1 MERKR
6 GLGMDRVVDLDG
18 HNQVFLQMELK
29 KGSLGTDDN
38 GKWVFDVE
46 ASNENL
52 DFEGQRVLQ
61 NALLNSKE
69 YFLTNGVVSKD
80 HLHQRTHEGGKIL
93 YDESYVIG
101 EPRKVYVQDGKVR
114 VRGCLYKSN
123 EYAQEFA
130 KLLNDNSTRVK
141 ASVGGLFPKV
151 VKRKENGVDVG
162 DVVSVL
168 WNDLALTIAPVNPT
182 VGPAVLVKSL
192 SSFEFVKSLSA
203 GHGTDAAT
211 FSGGRALQKEDVG
224 HEKVNPRLNDEAVIA
239 SLVGAIADGDVE
251 DLEEAEEFLNG
262 YGISKAVAR
271 EMIRGIVENSE
282 EFMEVLPMAKG
293 SLWDEIAGAAG
304 RLRKAL
310 GGTGDDDVDPDK
322 LEQGAGGDDDDGDDD
337 DDEEKVE
344 DATPVLKALAEHIE
358 KLEETNEV
366 IAKSLAA
373 LVEQNT
379 RNAVIQKSIGE
390 SVLAVM
396 EGQKQFAASPAPRRS
411 AVSALDAMLK
421 GGFGG
426 GAARAGA
433 DGGTRRHQQFTRA
446 DLDDA
451 KDILCK
457 AVAAKTLTVIEATQA
472 ETQINKSIL
481 NPAYQID
488 EKFVKILREGA
499 KA

>member
-1 MERKR
+1 M
-6 GLGMDRVVDLDG
+6 
-18 HNQVFLQMELK
+18 K
-29 KGSLGTDDN
+29 KGNFKEDEN
-38 GKWVFDVE
+38 FFYFDVE

-52 DFEGQRVLQ
+52 DLEQQSVLQ
-61 NALLNSKE
+61 QALLGSQK
-69 YFLTNGVVSKD
+69 YFLSNGVVSKD
-80 HLHQRTHEGGKIL
+80 HLHKRIENGRQIT
-93 YDESYVIG
+93 DEQYVIG
-101 EPRKVYVQDGKVR
+101 EPVSVYTDGKSTR
-114 VRGCLYKSN
+114 VKGRLYKIN
-123 EYAQEFA
+123 KHAQKFIE
-130 KLLNDNSTRVK
+130 LLRAGSTRVK
-141 ASVGGLFPKV
+141 ASVGGIIPKV
-151 VKRKENGVDVG
+151 EKNIKDGTEK
-162 DVVSVL
+162 VVSVL

-182 VGPAVLVKSL
+182 VGPAVMVKSL
-192 SSFEFVKSLSA
+192 SSYEFVKSLTA
-203 GHGTDAAT
+203 GYGTDAAT
-211 FSGGRALQKEDVG
+211 FSGGRALQKEDGG
-224 HEKVNPRLNDEAVIA
+224 HEKVIVHLNDEAAIA
-239 SLVGAIADGDVE
+239 SLVGAITDGDVE

-271 EMIRGIVENSE
+271 EMIRGIVENSK

-310 GGTGDDDVDPDK
+310 GGDGNEDVDPDK
-322 LEQGAGGDDDDGDDD
+322 LEQGAGGDNNDDYDDSDDDK
-337 DDEEKVE
+337 EKVE

-358 KLEETNEV
+358 RLEETNEI

-379 RNAVIQKSIGE
+379 QNAAIQKSIGE
-390 SVLAVM
+390 GMLAIM
-396 EGQKQFAASPAPRRS
+396 EGQKQFASSPAPRRS

-426 GAARAGA
+426 GPAIPGTGGGA
-433 DGGTRRHQQFTRA
+433 RRHRQFTHA

-457 AVAAKTLTVIEATQA
+457 AVAAKTLTVLEATMA

-488 EKFVKILREGA
+488 EGFVKILREGA

>member
-1 MERKR
+1 
-6 GLGMDRVVDLDG
+6 
-18 HNQVFLQMELK
+18 MELK
-29 KGSLGTDDN
+29 KGSFGTDEN
-38 GKWVFDVE
+38 GNWVFDVE

-52 DFEGQRVLQ
+52 DFEGERILKA
-61 NALLNSKE
+61 ALLNSKD

-80 HLHQRTHEGGKIL
+80 HLHQRTQKGGKIL

-101 EPRKVYVQDGKVR
+101 EPKKVYVQDGKVR
-114 VRGCLYKSN
+114 VQGCLYKSN
-123 EYAQEFA
+123 EYAREFA

-151 VKRKENGVDVG
+151 VKRKENGIDVG
-162 DVVSVL
+162 TVVSVL

-192 SSFEFVKSLSA
+192 SSLEFVKSLSA
-203 GHGTDAAT
+203 GFGTDAAT

-224 HEKVNPRLNDEAVIA
+224 HEKVNLNLNDEAVIA
-239 SLVGAIADGDVE
+239 SLVGAITDGDVE
-251 DLEEAEEFLNG
+251 SLEEAEEFLNG

-271 EMIRGIVENSE
+271 EMVRGIVENSK

-293 SLWDEIAGAAG
+293 SLWDEITGAAG
-304 RLRKAL
+304 RLKKSL
-310 GGTGDDDVDPDK
+310 TGSGNDGVDPDK
-322 LEQGAGGDDDDGDDD
+322 LEQEEGHEEGEAEGADGGGA
-337 DDEEKVE
+337 EPQ

-358 KLEETNEV
+358 KIEESNEV

-379 RNAVIQKSIGE
+379 QNAVVQKSLGE
-390 SVLAVM
+390 GMLVVM
-396 EGQKQFAASPAPRRS
+396 EAQKQLAASPAPRRS

-421 GGFGG
+421 GGLGGGTATPGAGG
-426 GAARAGA
+426 GA
-433 DGGTRRHQQFTRA
+433 RRHQQFTRA

-457 AVAAKTLTVIEATQA
+457 AVAAKTITVLEATQA

-488 EKFVKILREGA
+488 ERFVKILREGA

>member
-1 MERKR
+1 METYITPE
-6 GLGMDRVVDLDG
+6 
-18 HNQVFLQMELK
+18 HENEIFLEMHLK
-29 KGSLGTDDN
+29 KGALGTDEN
-38 GKWVFDVE
+38 GNWVFDVE

-61 NALLNSKE
+61 NALLNSQD

-80 HLHQRTHEGGKIL
+80 HLHQRTQKGGKIL

-101 EPRKVYVQDGKVR
+101 EPRKVYVQDGKVM
-114 VRGCLYKSN
+114 VQGCLYKSN

-162 DVVSVL
+162 NVVSVL

-203 GHGTDAAT
+203 GYGTDAAT
-211 FSGGRALQKEDVG
+211 FSGGRTLQKEDVG
-224 HEKVNPRLNDEAVIA
+224 HEKVNLHLNDEAAIA
-239 SLVGAIADGDVE
+239 SLVGAITDGDVE

-262 YGISKAVAR
+262 YGIAKAVAR
-271 EMIRGIVENSE
+271 EMIRGIVENSK

-293 SLWDEIAGAAG
+293 SLWDEIVGATG
-304 RLRKAL
+304 RLKKAL
-310 GGTGDDDVDPDK
+310 GGFGDDEVDPDK
-322 LEQGAGGDDDDGDDD
+322 LEQGAGDNDDDDDDGK
-337 DDEEKVE
+337 EKVE

-366 IAKSLAA
+366 IAKSLSA

-390 SVLAVM
+390 SMLALM
-396 EGQKQFAASPAPRRS
+396 EGQKQFTASPTPRRS

-426 GAARAGA
+426 GTAMPGAG
-433 DGGTRRHQQFTRA
+433 GGVRRHQQFTRA

-457 AVAAKTLTVIEATQA
+457 AVVTKTLTVLEATQA

-481 NPAYQID
+481 NPVYQID
-488 EKFVKILREGA
+488 ERFVKILREGA

>member
-1 MERKR
+1 MN
-6 GLGMDRVVDLDG
+6 RVVDLDG
-18 HNQVFLQMELK
+18 HNEIFLQMELK
-29 KGSLGTDDN
+29 KGSLGTDEN
-38 GKWVFDVE
+38 GNWVFDVE

-69 YFLTNGVVSKD
+69 YFLSNGVVSKD
-80 HLHQRTHEGGKIL
+80 HLHQRTQKGGNIL
-93 YDESYVIG
+93 FDESYVIG
-101 EPRKVYVQDGKVR
+101 EPKKVYVQDGKVR
-114 VRGCLYKSN
+114 VQGCLYKSN

-130 KLLNDNSTRVK
+130 KLLTDNSTRVK

-162 DVVSVL
+162 NVVSVL

-203 GHGTDAAT
+203 GYGADAAT
-211 FSGGRALQKEDVG
+211 FSGGRALQKEDTE
-224 HEKVNPRLNDEAVIA
+224 HEKIEVQLNDEAAIE
-239 SLVGAIADGDVE
+239 SLVGAITDGDAE

-271 EMIRGIVENSE
+271 EMIRGIVENSN
-282 EFMEVLPMAKG
+282 EFLEVLPMAKG
-293 SLWDEIAGAAG
+293 SLWDEVAG

-310 GGTGDDDVDPDK
+310 GKSGDDDVDPDK
-322 LEQGAGGDDDDGDDD
+322 LEQGAGGDEGGDGGGEK
-337 DDEEKVE
+337 DEDTATVSKALSDQFE
-344 DATPVLKALAEHIE
+344 DATPVMKALAEHIE
-358 KLEETNEV
+358 KLEETTDV
-366 IAKSLAA
+366 LAKSLAA
-373 LVEQNT
+373 LAEQNT
-379 RNAVIQKSIGE
+379 QNAEIQKSIGE
-390 SVLAVM
+390 GMLAIM
-396 EGQKQFAASPAPRRS
+396 EGQKQFAASAAPRRS

-426 GAARAGA
+426 GSAIPGAG
-433 DGGTRRHQQFTRA
+433 GGARRHQQFTHA

-457 AVAAKTLTVIEATQA
+457 AVSTKTLTVLEATQA

-488 EKFVKILREGA
+488 ERFVKILREGA

>member
-1 MERKR
+1 VKPEKGSKGFVMNKGFDAAEH
-6 GLGMDRVVDLDG
+6 D
-18 HNQVFLQMELK
+18 QIFLQMELK
-29 KGSLGTDDN
+29 KGSFGTDEN
-38 GKWVFDVE
+38 GNWVFDVE

-52 DFEGQRVLQ
+52 DFEGQRVLKA
-61 NALLNSKE
+61 ALLNSKD

-101 EPRKVYVQDGKVR
+101 EPKKVYVQDGKVR

-123 EYAQEFA
+123 QYAQEFA

-151 VKRKENGVDVG
+151 VKRKEGGVDVG
-162 DVVSVL
+162 NVVAVL

-203 GHGTDAAT
+203 GYGTNAAA
-211 FSGGRALQKEDVG
+211 FSGGRALQKEDAG
-224 HEKVNPRLNDEAVIA
+224 HEQVNLHLNDEAVIA
-239 SLVGAIADGDVE
+239 SLVGAITDSDVK
-251 DLEEAEEFLNG
+251 DLEEAEAFLDG
-262 YGISKAVAR
+262 YGISKTVAR
-271 EMIRGIVENSE
+271 EMVRGIVENSK

-293 SLWDEIAGAAG
+293 SLWDEVAGVAG

-310 GGTGDDDVDPDK
+310 GGGSGDDDVDPDQ
-322 LEQGAGGDDDDGDDD
+322 LEQGAEGDDD
-337 DDEEKVE
+337 DDDDKDEAE

-358 KLEETNEV
+358 KLEETTEV
-366 IAKSLAA
+366 MAKSLA
-373 LVEQNT
+373 EQNKQ
-379 RNAVIQKSIGE
+379 NAVIQKSIGE
-390 SVLAVM
+390 GMVAIM
-396 EGQKQFAASPAPRRS
+396 EAQKQLIAAPAPRRS

-426 GAARAGA
+426 GTAAPGAG
-433 DGGTRRHQQFTRA
+433 GGARRHQQFTRA

-457 AVAAKTLTVIEATQA
+457 AVAAKTLTVLEATQA
-472 ETQINKSIL
+472 ETQINKSIM
-481 NPAYQID
+481 NPVFQID
-488 EKFVKILREGA
+488 ERFVKILREGA
-499 KA
+499 KV

>member
-1 MERKR
+1 MNRAF
-6 GLGMDRVVDLDG
+6 DTAG

-38 GKWVFDVE
+38 GNWVFDVE

-52 DFEGQRVLQ
+52 DFEGQRILQ

-101 EPRKVYVQDGKVR
+101 EPKKVYMRDGKVR
-114 VRGCLYKSN
+114 VQGCLYKSN
-123 EYAQEFA
+123 EYAREFA

-151 VKRKENGVDVG
+151 VKRKEKGVDVG
-162 DVVSVL
+162 NVVSVL

-192 SSFEFVKSLSA
+192 SSFEFVRQIMPKSLSA
-203 GHGTDAAT
+203 GYGTDAAT
-211 FSGGRALQKEDVG
+211 FSGGRALQKEDGG
-224 HEKVNPRLNDEAVIA
+224 HEKVIVHLNDEAAIA
-239 SLVGAIADGDVE
+239 SLVGAITDGDVE

-271 EMIRGIVENSE
+271 EMIRGIVENSK

-293 SLWDEIAGAAG
+293 SLWDEIAGTAG

-310 GGTGDDDVDPDK
+310 GGDGNEDVDPDK
-322 LEQGAGGDDDDGDDD
+322 LEQGDDDGDN
-337 DDEEKVE
+337 EEVE
-344 DATPVLKALAEHIE
+344 DAMPVLKALAEHIE
-358 KLEETNEV
+358 RLEETNEI

-379 RNAVIQKSIGE
+379 QNTVIQKSIGE
-390 SVLAVM
+390 SMLAIM
-396 EGQKQFAASPAPRRS
+396 EGQKQFASSPAPRRS

-426 GAARAGA
+426 GPAIPGTGGGA
-433 DGGTRRHQQFTRA
+433 RRHRQFTHA

-457 AVAAKTLTVIEATQA
+457 AVAAKTLTVLEATKA

-488 EKFVKILREGA
+488 EGFVKILREGA

>member
-1 MERKR
+1 
-6 GLGMDRVVDLDG
+6 MDRVVDLDG
-18 HNQVFLQMELK
+18 HDQVFLQMELK
-29 KGSLGTDDN
+29 KGSFGTDEN
-38 GKWVFDVE
+38 GNWVFDVE

-52 DFEGQRVLQ
+52 DFEGQRVLKA
-61 NALLNSKE
+61 ALLSSKD

-80 HLHQRTHEGGKIL
+80 HLHQRTHKGGKIL

-101 EPRKVYVQDGKVR
+101 EPKKVYVQDGKVR
-114 VRGCLYKSN
+114 VQGCLYKSN

-162 DVVSVL
+162 NVVSVL

-203 GHGTDAAT
+203 GYGTDAAT
-211 FSGGRALQKEDVG
+211 FSGGRTLQKEDVG
-224 HEKVNPRLNDEAVIA
+224 HEKVNLHLNLA
-239 SLVGAIADGDVE
+239 SLVGAIVDGDVE

-271 EMIRGIVENSE
+271 EMIRGIVENSK

-293 SLWDEIAGAAG
+293 SLWDEITGAAG

-310 GGTGDDDVDPDK
+310 GGTGDDEVDPDK
-322 LEQGAGGDDDDGDDD
+322 LEQGAGEEEGGEEGA
-337 DDEEKVE
+337 DEGKEEPE
-344 DATPVLKALAEHIE
+344 DATPVLKALAGHIE
-358 KLEETNEV
+358 KLEESNEV

-379 RNAVIQKSIGE
+379 QNAVLQKSIGDGM
-390 SVLAVM
+390 LAIM
-396 EGQKQFAASPAPRRS
+396 EAQKQFAASPAPRRS

-426 GAARAGA
+426 GTAMPGTDGAA
-433 DGGTRRHQQFTRA
+433 RRHQQFTRA

-457 AVAAKTLTVIEATQA
+457 AVAAKTLTVLEATNA
-472 ETQINKSIL
+472 EMQINKSIL

-488 EKFVKILREGA
+488 ERFVKILRDGA

>member
-1 MERKR
+1 MNTPACLNEH
-6 GLGMDRVVDLDG
+6 D
-18 HNQVFLQMELK
+18 QVFLQMELK
-29 KGSLGTDDN
+29 KGSLGTDEN
-38 GKWVFDVE
+38 GNWVFDVE

-52 DFEGQRVLQ
+52 DFEDQRILQ

-80 HLHQRTHEGGKIL
+80 HLHQRARKGGKIL
-93 YDESYVIG
+93 FDESYVIG
-101 EPRKVYVQDGKVR
+101 EPKKVYVRDGKVR
-114 VRGCLYKSN
+114 VQGCLYKSN

-162 DVVSVL
+162 NVVSVL

-192 SSFEFVKSLSA
+192 SSYEFVKSLSA

-211 FSGGRALQKEDVG
+211 FSGGRALQKEDAG
-224 HEKVNPRLNDEAVIA
+224 HEKVIVHLNDEAAIE
-239 SLVGAIADGDVE
+239 SLVGAITDGDVK

-271 EMIRGIVENSE
+271 EMIRGIVENSK

-310 GGTGDDDVDPDK
+310 GGDGNDDVDPDK
-322 LEQGAGGDDDDGDDD
+322 LEQEQGDGDGDDD
-337 DDEEKVE
+337 DKEKVE

-358 KLEETNEV
+358 KLEESNEV
-366 IAKSLAA
+366 IAKSLVA

-379 RNAVIQKSIGE
+379 QNAVIQKSIGE
-390 SVLAVM
+390 SMLAVM

-426 GAARAGA
+426 GTAMPMG
-433 DGGTRRHQQFTRA
+433 GGTRRHQRFTHA

-457 AVAAKTLTVIEATQA
+457 AVSAKTLTVLEATQA

-488 EKFVKILREGA
+488 ERFVKILREGA

>member
-1 MERKR
+1 
-6 GLGMDRVVDLDG
+6 MDRVVDLDG
-18 HNQVFLQMELK
+18 HDQVFLQMELK
-29 KGSLGTDDN
+29 KGSLGTDEN
-38 GKWVFDVE
+38 GNWVFDVE

-52 DFEGQRVLQ
+52 DLEGQRVLKA
-61 NALLNSKE
+61 ALLNSKD

-80 HLHQRTHEGGKIL
+80 HLHQRTHKGGKIL

-101 EPRKVYVQDGKVR
+101 EPKKVYVQDGKVR
-114 VRGCLYKSN
+114 VQGCLYKSN

-141 ASVGGLFPKV
+141 ASVGGLFPKI
-151 VKRKENGVDVG
+151 VKQKENGVDVG
-162 DVVSVL
+162 NVVSVL

-203 GHGTDAAT
+203 GYGADASV
-211 FSGGRALQKEDVG
+211 FSGGRTLQKEDVG
-224 HEKVNPRLNDEAVIA
+224 HEKVNLHLNDEAAIA
-239 SLVGAIADGDVE
+239 SLVGAITDGDVE

-271 EMIRGIVENSE
+271 EMIRGIVENSK

-293 SLWDEIAGAAG
+293 SLWDEIVGATG
-304 RLRKAL
+304 RLKKAL
-310 GGTGDDDVDPDK
+310 GGAGDDYVDVDK
-322 LEQGAGGDDDDGDDD
+322 IEQGADDDDDDDDGK
-337 DDEEKVE
+337 EKVE

-366 IAKSLAA
+366 IAKSLSA

-390 SVLAVM
+390 SMLAVM
-396 EGQKQFAASPAPRRS
+396 EWQKQFTASPTPRRS

-426 GAARAGA
+426 GTAMPSAG
-433 DGGTRRHQQFTRA
+433 GGVRRHQQFTRA

-457 AVAAKTLTVIEATQA
+457 AVAAKTLTVLEATQA

-488 EKFVKILREGA
+488 ERFVKILREGA

>member
-6 GLGMDRVVDLDG
+6 GLGMNRVVGLDG
-18 HNQVFLQMELK
+18 HDQIFLQMELK
-29 KGSLGTDDN
+29 KGSLGTDEN
-38 GKWVFDVE
+38 GNWVFDVE

-61 NALLNSKE
+61 AALLNSKD
-69 YFLTNGVVSKD
+69 YFLSNGVVSKD
-80 HLHQRTHEGGKIL
+80 HLHQRAQRGGNIL
-93 YDESYVIG
+93 FDESYVIG
-101 EPRKVYVQDGKVR
+101 EPKKVYVEDGKVR
-114 VRGCLYKSN
+114 VQGCLYKSN

-151 VKRKENGVDVG
+151 VKHKENGVEVDN
-162 DVVSVL
+162 VVSVL

-203 GHGTDAAT
+203 GYGADAVA

-224 HEKVNPRLNDEAVIA
+224 HEKVNLHLNDEAAIE

-251 DLEEAEEFLNG
+251 DMEEAEEFLNG

-271 EMIRGIVENSE
+271 EMIRGIVENSN

-293 SLWDEIAGAAG
+293 SLWDEVAG
-304 RLRKAL
+304 RLKKAL
-310 GGTGDDDVDPDK
+310 GKPDDGVDPDQ
-322 LEQGAGGDDDDGDDD
+322 LEQEPEGSNNDDDDGDDKK
-337 DDEEKVE
+337 EPE
-344 DATPVLKALAEHIE
+344 DATPVLKALAEHVAN
-358 KLEETNEV
+358 LEEANEV
-366 IAKSLAA
+366 ITKSLAA
-373 LVEQNT
+373 LAEQNAQ
-379 RNAVIQKSIGE
+379 NVAIQKSIGE
-390 SVLAVM
+390 GMLALM
-396 EGQKQFAASPAPRRS
+396 EGQKQFAASPEPRRS

-426 GAARAGA
+426 SAMPGSGGGA
-433 DGGTRRHQQFTRA
+433 RRHQQFTHA

-451 KDILCK
+451 KDILIN
-457 AVAAKTLTVIEATQA
+457 AVAGKKMSVLDATLCEQ
-472 ETQINKSIL
+472 QINKSIL
-481 NPAYQID
+481 NPVFQID
-488 EKFVKILREGA
+488 ERFVKILREGA

>member
-1 MERKR
+1 VEP
-6 GLGMDRVVDLDG
+6 VDLDG
-18 HNQVFLQMELK
+18 HNEIFLQMELR
-29 KGSLGTDDN
+29 KGSFGTDEN
-38 GKWVFDVE
+38 GNWVFDVE
-46 ASNENL
+46 ASNEHL
-52 DFEGQRVLQ
+52 DFEGQRVLKA
-61 NALLNSKE
+61 ALLNSKD

-80 HLHQRTHEGGKIL
+80 HLHQRMHKDGKIL

-101 EPRKVYVQDGKVR
+101 EPKKVYVQDGKVR
-114 VRGCLYKSN
+114 VQGCLYKSN

-130 KLLNDNSTRVK
+130 RLLNDNSTRVK

-151 VKRKENGVDVG
+151 VNKKENGVDVG
-162 DVVSVL
+162 NVVSVL

-203 GHGTDAAT
+203 GYGTDAAA
-211 FSGGRALQKEDVG
+211 FSGGRALQKEDAG
-224 HEKVNPRLNDEAVIA
+224 HEKVNLHLNDEAAIA
-239 SLVGAIADGDVE
+239 SLVGAITDGDVE

-271 EMIRGIVENSE
+271 EMIREIVENSK

-293 SLWDEIAGAAG
+293 SLWDEITGAAG

-310 GGTGDDDVDPDK
+310 GGAGDDGVDPDK
-322 LEQGAGGDDDDGDDD
+322 LEQEAGNEEGAGGG
-337 DDEEKVE
+337 EEEPV

-358 KLEETNEV
+358 KLEESNEV
-366 IAKSLAA
+366 IAKSLSA

-379 RNAVIQKSIGE
+379 QNAVIQKSIGE
-390 SVLAVM
+390 GMLAIM

-426 GAARAGA
+426 GTAMTGAAGGA
-433 DGGTRRHQQFTRA
+433 RRHQQFTRA

-457 AVAAKTLTVIEATQA
+457 AVAAKTLTVLEATQA

-488 EKFVKILREGA
+488 ERFVKILREGA

>member
-1 MERKR
+1 MNAAMYEP
-6 GLGMDRVVDLDG
+6 
-18 HNQVFLQMELK
+18 NEIFLQMELK
-29 KGSLGTDDN
+29 KGSLGTDEKGN
-38 GKWVFDVE
+38 WVFDVE

-52 DFEGQRVLQ
+52 DFEGQRVLKA
-61 NALLNSKE
+61 ALLNSKD

-80 HLHQRTHEGGKIL
+80 HLHQRVHKGGKIL

-101 EPRKVYVQDGKVR
+101 EPKKVYVQDGKVR
-114 VRGCLYKSN
+114 VQGCLYKSN

-130 KLLNDNSTRVK
+130 RLLNDNSTRVK

-151 VKRKENGVDVG
+151 VKRKENGVEVG
-162 DVVSVL
+162 NVVSVL

-203 GHGTDAAT
+203 GYGTDAAT

-224 HEKVNPRLNDEAVIA
+224 HEKVNLHLNDEAAIA
-239 SLVGAIADGDVE
+239 SLVGAITDGDVE
-251 DLEEAEEFLNG
+251 GLEEAEEFLNG

-271 EMIRGIVENSE
+271 EMIREIVEKSK

-310 GGTGDDDVDPDK
+310 GGSSDSEVDPDK
-322 LEQGAGGDDDDGDDD
+322 LEQELDKEEGDEEGADDGK
-337 DDEEKVE
+337 EEPM

-379 RNAVIQKSIGE
+379 QNAVIQKSIGE
-390 SVLAVM
+390 GMLAIM
-396 EGQKQFAASPAPRRS
+396 EGQKQFSESPAPRRS

-426 GAARAGA
+426 GGAAMPGMS
-433 DGGTRRHQQFTRA
+433 GGVRRHQQFTRA

-457 AVAAKTLTVIEATQA
+457 AVAAKTLTVLEATQA
-472 ETQINKSIL
+472 ETQINKSIM

-488 EKFVKILREGA
+488 ERFVKILREGA

>member
-1 MERKR
+1 
-6 GLGMDRVVDLDG
+6 MDRVVDLDG
-18 HNQVFLQMELK
+18 HDQVFLQMELK
-29 KGSLGTDDN
+29 KGSFSTDEN
-38 GKWVFDVE
+38 GNWVFDVE

-52 DFEGQRVLQ
+52 DFEGQRVLKA
-61 NALLNSKE
+61 ALLNSKD

-80 HLHQRTHEGGKIL
+80 HLHQRTHKGGKIL

-101 EPRKVYVQDGKVR
+101 EPKKVYVQDGKVR
-114 VRGCLYKSN
+114 VQGCLYKSN

-162 DVVSVL
+162 NVVSVL

-192 SSFEFVKSLSA
+192 SSLEFVKSLSA
-203 GHGTDAAT
+203 GYGTDAAT
-211 FSGGRALQKEDVG
+211 FSGGRTLQKEDVG
-224 HEKVNPRLNDEAVIA
+224 HEKVNLHLNDEAAIA
-239 SLVGAIADGDVE
+239 SLVGAITDGDVE

-271 EMIRGIVENSE
+271 EMIRGIVENSK

-310 GGTGDDDVDPDK
+310 GGDGNDEVDPDK
-322 LEQGAGGDDDDGDDD
+322 LEQGTGEEEGEEEGAGDDK
-337 DDEEKVE
+337 EKVE

-358 KLEETNEV
+358 KLEESNEI
-366 IAKSLAA
+366 IAKSLSA

-379 RNAVIQKSIGE
+379 QNAVIQKSIGE
-390 SVLAVM
+390 SMLAIM

-426 GAARAGA
+426 GTAMPGVGGGA
-433 DGGTRRHQQFTRA
+433 RRHQQFTRA

-457 AVAAKTLTVIEATQA
+457 AVTTKTLTVLEATQA

-488 EKFVKILREGA
+488 ERFVKILREGA